1 MEKLFIKEDKSSPLV
16 NLDPETGVFEIRGNS
31 FLDNA
36 YEFYNPIIEW
46 IKNYIQHPQKETNI
60 IFDIRY
66 INTSSQRMVFDF
78 LKKTNQLY
86 KNGNKVF
93 VQWLYDENDDD
104 LRDVGNDLLSFMEF
118 PYNVLVKVS

>member
-1 MEKLFIKEDKSSPLV
+1 MEKLFIEESKSSPLV
-16 NLDPETGVFEIRGNS
+16 SLNPETGVFEIRGNS

-46 IKNYIQHPQKETNI
+46 MKQYMLKPHSETNI
-60 IFDIRY
+60 IFDISY

-78 LKKTNQLY
+78 LKKANQLH
-86 KNGNKVF
+86 KNGHKVF
-93 VQWLYDENDDD
+93 VQWLYDEIDDD

-118 PYNVLVKVS
+118 PYKVIVKVS

>member
-1 MEKLFIKEDKSSPLV
+1 MEKLFIEEGKSSPLV
-16 NLDPETGVFEIRGNS
+16 SLNPETGVFEIRGNS

-46 IKNYIQHPQKETNI
+46 MKKYIQQPNSETNI
-60 IFDIRY
+60 IFDISY

-78 LKKTNQLY
+78 LKKANQLH

-93 VQWLYDENDDD
+93 VQWLYDEIDDD

-118 PYNVLVKVS
+118 PYKVIVKVS